1 MTDTLAMTT
10 ARMLREH
17 FHAHHGMEKEVAE
30 LDEAI
35 TAQEPK
41 PKPTTKTKGD
51 TTK

>member
-10 ARMLREH
+10 ARMLRDH

-35 TAQEPK
+35 AAEEK
-41 PKPTTKTKGD
+41 PAESKKKKNGD
-51 TTK
+51 